1 MEENEV
7 TYWAIKNLKTGLY
20 YRAKGTNRWGK
31 HSNQVSFYR
40 IRGMA
45 NTFCEKINECKNSDE
60 LAVVVPINI
69 KELAI

>member
-31 HSNQVSFYR
+31 YFNQVSFYR